1 MKEIKFNEYVSL
13 LKIRV
18 FYSGGAYTLNVESGA
33 KKAPD
38 HFVFRGDHD
47 SFVRFLMGIKAKDN
61 KTWPRSVR
69 GERYTDIA
77 NEIENGSDPI
87 IYVWEHDYMRY
98 INKKK
103 EDEKMKIVKTPR
115 QQESSQKYYSIED
128 FWNNYFKSAEAH
140 WAPEESR
147 WSWDGVGYY
156 LRSSDK
162 FCFLYSDERFEDLTI
177 QTDVTVTEVHDSEV
191 KVIEAD
197 DRRIR
202 ITLKTGAHIR
212 IDL

>member
-1 MKEIKFNEYVSL
+1 MKEIKLNEYVSL

-87 IYVWEHDYMRY
+87 IYVWEHDFMRY

-103 EDEKMKIVKTPR
+103 QEEEMRIVKTPR
-115 QQESSQKYYSIED
+115 FQEDSI
-128 FWNNYFKSAEAH
+128 YALIISRITEALKVE
-140 WAPEESR
+140 PE
-147 WSWDGVGYY
+147 V
-156 LRSSDK
+156 
-162 FCFLYSDERFEDLTI
+162 
-177 QTDVTVTEVHDSEV
+177 
-191 KVIEAD
+191 
-197 DRRIR
+197 DRRYTYKWSFSDGSLEVDANYGNISIR
-202 ITLKTGAHIR
+202 KKGDLVIIPPKSFETITFMNKRAIIIR
-212 IDL
+212 TREIEIYFDMGNIVSK